1 MRDILE
7 NDQKDHIDDEYPEEV
22 YPEETDALTTSQ
34 PTNFGR
40 VTVARP
46 FVGAVATEDGVGQF
60 NGGSYRI
67 SHRDSNTLLTL
78 QLAIGCPLIAKHGE

>member
-1 MRDILE
+1 MVEVHE
-7 NDQKDHIDDEYPEEV
+7 NDHVNEDYPGKDCLAEME
-22 YPEETDALTTSQ
+22 ALKTSQ
-34 PTNFGR
+34 PTNFGAAP
-40 VTVARP
+40 TAAH
-46 FVGAVATEDGVGQF
+46 FVGAMATEDGVGQF